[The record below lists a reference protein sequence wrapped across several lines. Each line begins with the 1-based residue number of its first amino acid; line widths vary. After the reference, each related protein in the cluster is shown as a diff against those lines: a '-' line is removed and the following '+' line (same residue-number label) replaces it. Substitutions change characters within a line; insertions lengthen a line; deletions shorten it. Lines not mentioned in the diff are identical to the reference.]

1 MANGRRLLP
10 TPSPSLSERGSLLK
24 VQHAAVDSVLKDL
37 KLSFRRLSTMTTAL
51 ADETQVLDRLHYKN
65 KNQHRSSLFSRR
77 INELRRYSHRT
88 EDFQTC
94 SLINDLRQSF
104 FGKVDESQSKQM
116 KGSWSHYPDEK
127 YVQKIKER
135 FSLFLDLLRKMY
147 TISSEAFKF
156 FLLAIQT
163 GAFVQLYLTSIAV
176 TSRLAT
182 LVAGMIEILQFVIPV
197 IDRLL
202 PIYKPDTTENPEFTE
217 GKVPEEHTKS
227 PTPPP
232 RPTPTFRKEP
242 LSIILERK
250 VVDKRSKTQKVESTE
265 GRPQRKKAKKKDE
278 IDEIFGL

>member
-10 TPSPSLSERGSLLK
+10 APSPSLSERRSLSPA
-24 VQHAAVDSVLKDL
+24 QHAAVDSVLKDL

-94 SLINDLRQSF
+94 SLVNDLRQSF

-147 TISSEAFKF
+147 TISFEAFNF
-156 FLLAIQT
+156 FSLAIQT
-163 GAFVQLYLTSIAV
+163 GAFVQLYLTLIAV

-182 LVAGMIEILQFVIPV
+182 VVAEMIEILQFVIPV

-202 PIYKPDTTENPEFTE
+202 PIYKPDTIENPEFIE
-217 GKVPEEHTKS
+217 GKVPEVHTES
-227 PTPPP
+227 PIPPP
-232 RPTPTFRKEP
+232 RPTPILARISTTFRKER
-242 LSIILERK
+242 LRK
-250 VVDKRSKTQKVESTE
+250 FPVFKICIHDCSQNC
-265 GRPQRKKAKKKDE
+265 
-278 IDEIFGL
+278 

>member
-1 MANGRRLLP
+1 MANDRRLLP

-24 VQHAAVDSVLKDL
+24 AQHAAVDSVLKDL

-94 SLINDLRQSF
+94 SLVNDLRQSF
-104 FGKVDESQSKQM
+104 FGKVDESHKQM

-135 FSLFLDLLRKMY
+135 FSLFLDLLRKASGNSILPQI
-147 TISSEAFKF
+147 ISHHLYQMF
-156 FLLAIQT
+156 FSLAIQT
-163 GAFVQLYLTSIAV
+163 GAFVQLYLTLIAV

-182 LVAGMIEILQFVIPV
+182 VVAEMIEILQFVIPV

-202 PIYKPDTTENPEFTE
+202 PIC
-217 GKVPEEHTKS
+217 KVRFS
-227 PTPPP
+227 
-232 RPTPTFRKEP
+232 R
-242 LSIILERK
+242 LSC
-250 VVDKRSKTQKVESTE
+250 
-265 GRPQRKKAKKKDE
+265 
-278 IDEIFGL
+278 